1 MTKMETIL
9 SVVFFDGERETS
21 IGNVAVYPSLNYKD
35 FLSILS
41 LKIGISPNQ
50 FSVYLA
56 DGKSPRKVPVTSK
69 ANFSEISREKDC
81 WFLVVLRRSRDSRA
95 RRQRRKAD
103 HYRHQ
108 QQQPQA
114 GNVMLLKRNN
124 NDDFNNAILRNYDH
138 YYNINDDCNINGG
151 VATDCDVLVCEECVR
166 AKETGRE
173 VGFHWCVYDA
183 VTFGFRSPAGPIARP
198 VKG

>member
-1 MTKMETIL
+1 MTKMETIFP
-9 SVVFFDGERETS
+9 VVFFDGERETS
-21 IGNVAVYPSLNYKD
+21 IGNVVVYPSLNYKA

-56 DGKSPRKVPVTSK
+56 DGESSRKVPVTSK
-69 ANFSEISREKDC
+69 ANFSEMSREKDSC
-81 WFLVVLRRSRDSRA
+81 FLVVLRRSRDSRA

-103 HYRHQ
+103 HYQRQQ
-108 QQQPQA
+108 QQQPPLA

-124 NDDFNNAILRNYDH
+124 NDDFNNTILRNYDR
-138 YYNINDDCNINGG
+138 YYNINDDYNINGG
-151 VATDCDVLVCEECVR
+151 DCDVLVCEECVR